1 MRVRRLPVIPI
12 ESIVRGYIAG
22 SAWAEYERSGTVHG
36 MSMPLGLREGQK
48 LDGPIWTPSTKAE
61 AGQHDENISR
71 DQAVD
76 IIGDEVAAKIEH
88 ASLKIYTMVCHFLL
102 AWMRL
107 Y

>member
-1 MRVRRLPVIPI
+1 
-12 ESIVRGYIAG
+12 
-22 SAWAEYERSGTVHG
+22 
-36 MSMPLGLREGQK
+36 MPTGLREGQK

-76 IIGDEVAAKIEH
+76 MIGGDLAAKIEH
-88 ASLKIYTMVCHFLL
+88 ASLEIYTMVCYFLS
-102 AWMRL
+102 ACMRL